1 MPTISAVLIVK
12 NEAHHLADCL
22 TALQQVADEIVVAD
36 TGSTDGTLEAAQAHT
51 KRVHSIE
58 WHDDFARARNEA
70 LALAT
75 GDWILSIDADEVV
88 RFPQEARRTLLDFIQ
103 YQPQGTTGTI
113 QHVSPSKHGQE
124 HTLVKGDVERFFPRE
139 GYRFEGTIHEQLVAE
154 SGIRNL
160 VSTGVVVDH
169 SGYDQSLAD
178 PHHKARRNIPL
189 LEKAV
194 AEASD
199 NEYYHYQLGRA
210 HFTLQQYPEAIAALE
225 KTLDA
230 IQFAEGQAPS
240 GSAGAVSR
248 ELLTNLVVTL
258 AYAYVNCQRIAEA
271 EALLGTHIGLAH
283 AGTQWADFYHV
294 CGYVALMLGDV
305 ERAKAG
311 YQEALRCGSIREDV
325 AGTGSFSSAY
335 HLGLLAEAE
344 KDLVGAIRN
353 YGLSLQL
360 KRDYE
365 PTIDRFLDFMV
376 ENEFGFAPDIQRW
389 VDPTAL
395 QRVCL
400 AKLKTRLDKGETKEA
415 EFLHT
420 TIGLLGASNKALAG
434 DLPEKCLALRQHY
447 GLAID

>member
-12 NEAHHLADCL
+12 NEAHHLPDCL
-22 TALQQVADEIVVAD
+22 GALQQVADEIVVAD
-36 TGSTDGTLEAAQAHT
+36 TGSTDATVEAAKAHT
-51 KRVHSIE
+51 KHVHSIE

-70 LALAT
+70 LA
-75 GDWILSIDADEVV
+75 IDADEVI
-88 RFPQEARRTLLDFIQ
+88 RNPQEARRTLLDFIQ
-103 YQPQGTTGTI
+103 YQTKGTTGTI
-113 QHVSPSKHGQE
+113 QHVSPSNHGQE
-124 HTLVKGDVERFFPRE
+124 RSLVKGDVERFFPRE
-139 GYRFEGTIHEQLVAE
+139 GYRFEGMIHEQVVADN
-154 SGIRNL
+154 GIRNL
-160 VSTGVVVDH
+160 VSTGVIVDH

-189 LEKAV
+189 LEKA
-194 AEASD
+194 AAASPE
-199 NEYYHYQLGRA
+199 NEYYPYQLGRA

-225 KTLDA
+225 KALDG
-230 IQFAEGQAPS
+230 IEFAEGQAPA

-248 ELLTNLVVTL
+248 EMLTNLIVTL
-258 AYAYVNCQRIAEA
+258 AYAYVNSQRVTDA

-294 CGYVALMLGDV
+294 CGYVALMLGDL

-311 YQEALRCGSIREDV
+311 YQEAMRCGSIREDV

-344 KDLVGAIRN
+344 KDLEGAIRN
-353 YGLSLQL
+353 YGLSLEL

-376 ENEFGFAPDIQRW
+376 ENGFGLAPAIQRW
-389 VDPTAL
+389 VDPETL
-395 QRVCL
+395 HRLCL
-400 AKLKTRLDKGETKEA
+400 AKLKARLDNGETKEA

-434 DLPEKCLALRQHY
+434 DLPEKCLALRRHY